1 MFFRAELHRRWRA
14 WLALALVVGA
24 FAGAVEAAAAGAR
37 RTDAAY
43 PSLLAWSGAPD
54 VLLFSFPGRPG
65 RSAQF
70 SPREA
75 AAVPQARQAA
85 ILVGYAVA
93 SPAAAQ
99 VIAPESTL
107 VPSRFWRRR
116 ILSGR
121 LPDPARPDEVDISF
135 TLAQAAHLGAG
146 DVLRATLL
154 TRPAGRYH
162 SRSGSS
168 GSTRPRQSSRRR
180 PGRAPTRS
188 GRPRPS
194 TGRTAPASTPYT
206 GVALRLRRGSADL
219 PAVRRE
225 RSPAAPGASTC
236 RATRWPPR
244 RRTPSAPSTC
254 RPSRCGWW
262 PRCSR

>member
-1 MFFRAELHRRWRA
+1 MFFRAELRRRWRA
-14 WLALALVVGA
+14 WLAVALIVGA
-24 FAGAVEAAAAGAR
+24 FVGVVEAAAAGAR

-43 PSLLAWSGAPD
+43 PSLLAWSDAPD
-54 VLLFSFPGRPG
+54 VLLFSFPGTSG
-65 RSAQF
+65 TFAQF

-75 AAVPQARQAA
+75 AAIPQARQAA
-85 ILVGYAVA
+85 ILAGYPVA

-135 TLAQAAHLGAG
+135 TLAQATHLGAG

-154 TRPAGRYH
+154 TPAAGRYR

-168 GSTRPRQSSRRR
+168 GSTRPPQSSRRR

-194 TGRTAPASTPYT
+194 TGRTAPASTT
-206 GVALRLRRGSADL
+206 TRGSPSGSGTGLLTCL
-219 PAVRRE
+219 P
-225 RSPAAPGASTC
+225 SGA
-236 RATRWPPR
+236 R
-244 RRTPSAPSTC
+244 
-254 RPSRCGWW
+254 
-262 PRCSR
+262 

>member
-1 MFFRAELHRRWRA
+1 MFFRAELRRRWRA
-14 WLALALVVGA
+14 WLALALIVGA
-24 FAGAVEAAAAGAR
+24 FAGVVEAAAAGAR

-43 PSLLAWSGAPD
+43 PSLLAWSDAPD
-54 VLLFSFPGRPG
+54 VLLFSFPGSSG
-65 RSAQF
+65 TFAQF

-135 TLAQAAHLGAG
+135 TLAQTAHLGVG
-146 DVLRATLL
+146 DVLRTTLL
-154 TRPAGRYH
+154 TPAADRDGHRH
-162 SRSGSS
+162 GL
-168 GSTRPRQSSRRR
+168 GD
-180 PGRAPTRS
+180 PGLLPGAPL
-188 GRPRPS
+188 RPRPLHGGS
-194 TGRTAPASTPYT
+194 PPAPA
-206 GVALRLRRGSADL
+206 
-219 PAVRRE
+219 RE
-225 RSPAAPGASTC
+225 C
-236 RATRWPPR
+236 
-244 RRTPSAPSTC
+244 
-254 RPSRCGWW
+254 
-262 PRCSR
+262 